1 MMMIKTKIILALA
14 LMPVLGM
21 LTACQADDAQQD
33 EGRVPITL
41 SDNTLTAV
49 YTRAAADTTLN
60 KGYLESG
67 QNVKVLVRNHG
78 ATDWSEY
85 TYTAGAN
92 GTMLLPDAPPYYPL
106 DGTHVDIVACHPS
119 FSGNTFTVATDQASN
134 AGYLASDL
142 LMASIDNQ
150 EKTTSTV
157 NLQFEHKMAKVIV
170 NVFANTST
178 GVTAIQNV
186 TLQNVKPSVSVY
198 PKTGVVSAADGTPTA
213 ITVVKNNTSD
223 NAAGAAV
230 IPAQTISGNLLT
242 IQTNLG
248 IATYSVDSKEFEAG
262 KSYVLTISVN
272 QAAVGTTTE
281 INGWTATEGAVV
293 KTGDDR
299 VKIFMVD
306 DPQWPGW
313 YSTITM
319 IKVEGGTYST
329 LAGVTVNG
337 TISDFYISQTEV
349 TNFQW
354 YTVTGATAPSGETPT
369 MSLRANPVQQVSYN
383 DITNANTGFLPKLN
397 SKLANQLDGMTFK
410 LPTEAQWEYAARGGK
425 KHETYNYSGGTELTW
440 VSWGASNSGEVS
452 HPVATRSA
460 NSLGLH
466 DMTGNVWELCRDLY
480 QDGIPTTQNNYV
492 CTTGSGH
499 VYRGGGYLSS
509 EEYLRISRRTPQAND
524 YRGQS
529 WGFRIVL
536 DDMQ

>member
-1 MMMIKTKIILALA
+1 MMIKTKIILALA

-21 LTACQADDAQQD
+21 LTACQADDAQLD
-33 EGRVPITL
+33 DGRVPITL

-92 GTMLLPDAPPYYPL
+92 GTMLLPDNPPYYPL

-213 ITVVKNNTSD
+213 ITLVKNSTAD

-272 QAAVGTTTE
+272 QAAVGTTTA

-313 YSTITM
+313 FTTITM

-354 YTVTGATAPSGETPT
+354 YAITGTTPPSGITAQIMRCHPIEK
-369 MSLRANPVQQVSYN
+369 VSYN
-383 DITNANTGFLPKLN
+383 DIVSYQFFTKLN

-425 KHETYNYSGGTELTW
+425 NHDTYTYSGSNIAAD
-440 VSWGASNSGEVS
+440 VAWGDANSAVDNVKQS
-452 HPVATRSA
+452 HPVITRGA
-460 NSLGLH
+460 NSLCIH
-466 DMTGNVWELCRDLY
+466 DMTGNVWEMCRDKY
-480 QDGIPTTQNNYV
+480 QEGIPTTQNNYV
-492 CTTGSGH
+492 CTTGSNH
-499 VYRGGGYLSS
+499 VYRGGGYLSPV
-509 EEYLRISRRTPQAND
+509 EWLALTRR
-524 YRGQS
+524 YS
-529 WGFRIVL
+529 WADNTRNSAVGFRIVL